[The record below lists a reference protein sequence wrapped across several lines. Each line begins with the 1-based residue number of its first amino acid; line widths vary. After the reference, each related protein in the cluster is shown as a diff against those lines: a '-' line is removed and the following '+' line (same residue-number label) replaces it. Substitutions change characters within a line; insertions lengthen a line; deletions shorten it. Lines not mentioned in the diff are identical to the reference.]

1 MEPRPRRRS
10 AEESI
15 ARIHEAAARLF
26 AEHGYHGVTTR
37 QIAAAAGLN
46 IGTVHHHVGTKHALY
61 AAVYARLFSE
71 DEALVAQLEQVL
83 TNGTPSEADGW
94 HQLVRNFIHTFV
106 DHVAGN
112 PMRARLYV
120 RHWLE
125 TDDELRD
132 FGTDRSLALYR
143 AVRRILRRAR
153 AQGFLNWRVDP
164 GIMLRNVDF
173 MVYSYFV
180 FGAFN
185 WQTWRGDPLQDRN
198 LEHFKDS
205 LYVYVTGCLDLDA
218 P

>member
-1 MEPRPRRRS
+1 MEPKTRRRS
-10 AEESI
+10 AKESI
-15 ARIHEAAARLF
+15 ARIHAAAAQLF
-26 AEHGYHGVTTR
+26 AEYGYHGVTTR
-37 QIAAAAGLN
+37 QIAAEAGLN

-61 AAVYARLFSE
+61 TAVYARLFSE

-83 TNGTPSEADGW
+83 AAGTPTDAASW
-94 HQLVRNFIHTFV
+94 HRLVRNFVDTFV
-106 DHVAGN
+106 GHVSAN

-125 TDDELRD
+125 TDPALRE

-153 AQGFLNWRVDP
+153 AQGFMSWQVDP

-180 FGAFN
+180 CGAFN
-185 WQTWRGDPLQDRN
+185 WQTWRSDPLQERN
-198 LEHFKDS
+198 LKRFKES
-205 LYVYVTGCLDLDA
+205 LYVYVIGCLDLAA